1 MTAQPQRPH
10 NRDNDA
16 LHFPFAEAPAPGV
29 VTDVAPGIK
38 WLRMP
43 LPFALNHINLWVLDD
58 GDGWTIV
65 DTGVNTDETRRLW
78 SEIFEGPFKGKP
90 VKRLLCTHFHPDH
103 LGLAGWLVEKL
114 GIPLWITVP
123 EIEAARFN
131 MAMPRETALSLA
143 SKLYIRAGLESA
155 LPTYLA
161 ARGDGYKGRLSPLP
175 ESFTPIDPLRPVT
188 AGGQDWRVVVGE
200 GHSPQLAALY
210 VPGILISGDQVLPG
224 ISPNVSVRDSQP
236 DSNPLKLFLDSLMRF
251 SALPANTLV
260 LPSHKM
266 PFYGLRERVDQLI
279 AHHRDRL
286 EVARVA
292 CLKGATAGDVLKA
305 MFKREFDPHQ
315 LAFAL
320 GETLAHLNYLISTEL
335 VTRIETRQGVDRY
348 EAVSPVAV

>member
-1 MTAQPQRPH
+1 MTSAVQKPH

-16 LHFPFAEAPAPGV
+16 LRFPFAEAPAPGTLV
-29 VTDVAPGIK
+29 DVAPAVK

-58 GDGWTIV
+58 GDGWTLV
-65 DTGVNTDETRRLW
+65 DTGINSADTRKLW
-78 SEIFEGPFKGKP
+78 TEIFAGPLKGKP

-103 LGLAGWLVEKL
+103 LGLAGWLVEMH
-114 GIPLWITVP
+114 GVPLWITPREMEVARYNMALTR
-123 EIEAARFN
+123 EAAVSMSTR
-131 MAMPRETALSLA
+131 
-143 SKLYIRAGLESA
+143 LYIRAGLEAA
-155 LPTYLA
+155 LPAALA
-161 ARGDGYKGRLSPLP
+161 ARGDGYKGRLWPLP
-175 ESFTPIDPLRPVT
+175 ETFRPIDPALPVES
-188 AGGQDWRVVVGE
+188 AGLAWRVVVGE

-210 VPGILISGDQVLPG
+210 SPGLLISGDQVLPG
-224 ISPNVSVRDSQP
+224 ISPNVTVRDSQP

-251 SALPANTLV
+251 RTLPADTLV

-266 PFYGLRERVDQLI
+266 PFYGLHERIDQLI

-292 CLKGATAGDVLKA
+292 CLHGATAGDVLKA

-320 GETLAHLNYLISTEL
+320 GETLAHLNYLISNGL
-335 VTRIETRQGVDRY
+335 VARIETGDGIDRY
-348 EAVSPVAV
+348 ETVSPVTV